1 MGPAT
6 LRHLHEQGETAFDT
20 LLPAL
25 AAFRLAGVDIAP
37 VAAVWQVSVQSAS
50 VAHVVGAWPDM

>member
-1 MGPAT
+1 MDDDDLPD
-6 LRHLHEQGETAFDT
+6 FDVFFASWMS
-20 LLPAL
+20 AL

-50 VAHVVGAWPDM
+50 VAHVVGAWADM